1 MRAVVP
7 PPQITEFTTGSGRW
21 SVYSIAIGVD
31 DFIDRVMRNPIFA
44 LKAEAHA
51 KVGHS
56 DTALK
61 IIEEALAHF
70 GRDR

>member
-1 MRAVVP
+1 VVP

-44 LKAEAHA
+44 LKAESHA